1 MTRTTL
7 VWLDSVGAFLNAD
20 TLETHPADRAGN
32 PILDQGEIVHFDDTP
47 DAWRSSL
54 SAADRETI
62 ARAKGGDA
70 D

>member
-1 MTRTTL
+1 MTKRTL
-7 VWLDSVGAFLNAD
+7 EWLDSVGAFLNAD

-32 PILDQGEIVHFDDTP
+32 PILDQGEMVHLDDTP

-62 ARAKGGDA
+62 AKAKRGEA
-70 D
+70 

>member
-1 MTRTTL
+1 MTKRTL
-7 VWLDSVGAFLNAD
+7 VWLDSVGALLNAD

-32 PILDQGEIVHFDDTP
+32 PILDEGQIVHLDDTC

-62 ARAKGGDA
+62 ANARGGKA
-70 D
+70 

>member
-1 MTRTTL
+1 MTKRTL
-7 VWLDSVGAFLNAD
+7 VWLDSVGTFLNAD

-32 PILDQGEIVHFDDTP
+32 PILDDSEIVHLEDTC

-62 ARAKGGDA
+62 AKAKGGHA